1 MKSYIIAHNTR
12 VVQNVSKYYD
22 PLGDYSFIFVGHRV
36 DESLTSINSKPAIVA
51 NYLKYNI
58 ETFPWL
64 VAYTAW
70 FALVENNFIED
81 DEWYGIFEYDVRIS
95 DDFLDKVKPH
105 LQEGNMIGF
114 IPFSVDH
121 ILFAHGTKYLQK
133 SLMKIY
139 GIDVNTIIKKELFL
153 DRRLWNSTTNCV
165 ILGKDMKEFTKWFF
179 QLVPEF
185 DENPNAA
192 HVHERA
198 LRVWMSLKNINPIYV
213 PNVLKHFQMKSHKIE
228 ADII

>member
-22 PLGDYSFIFVGHRV
+22 PLGDYSFIFVGHKP
-36 DESLTSINSKPAIVA
+36 DNSIKEYNSRPAIVA
-51 NYLKYNI
+51 KSLKQNL

-64 VAYTAW
+64 VAFTAW
-70 FALVENNFIED
+70 FALVKNDFIED
-81 DEWYGIFEYDVRIS
+81 DEWYGIFEYDIRAS
-95 DDFLDKVKPH
+95 EDFLDKVTPH
-105 LQEGNMIGF
+105 LKEGNMVGF
-114 IPFSVDH
+114 IPFTINHV
-121 ILFAHGTKYLQK
+121 LFAHGTKYLQK
-133 SLMKIY
+133 SLMNIY

-153 DRRLWNSTTNCV
+153 KRSLWNSTTNCV
-165 ILGKDMKEFTKWFF
+165 ILGRDMKEFVDWYFA
-179 QLVPEF
+179 LIHEF

-198 LRVWMSLKNINPIYV
+198 LRVWMSLKNINPVYV